1 MSSLFSSG
9 NDSYT
14 RIRGAVHRQ
23 RGRSPILSAS
33 HLTGRSVHTKA
44 EAFAISLQ
52 SVLIPVVF
60 LRGPRKTRAVC
71 VFRWR

>member
-1 MSSLFSSG
+1 MSSSFSSG

-14 RIRGAVHRQ
+14 RIRGAVHRL
-23 RGRSPILSAS
+23 RGRSPILSVP
-33 HLTGRSVHTKA
+33 HLTGRSVDTKA

-60 LRGPRKTRAVC
+60 LPGPLKTRAVC